1 MIYIFHFSD
10 LLRRWLPFEEGFSI
24 KWRQVNL
31 EHV

>member
-10 LLRRWLPFEEGFSI
+10 LLRRLLTFEEWFSI